1 MQVPY
6 QTNQTPSSSTA
17 YNYTK
22 VSYTNDSRMCYG
34 YNYTNEGDPGAIS
47 YIKDG
52 PIAITGK
59 NNATYYFTENGKNIE
74 YEDQDWWKS
83 EDNCNFESSC
93 NVDQCTKIEGA
104 CDVTWSAIIFH
115 SVNATYAKE
124 LDTTEIVEGKN
135 TISKGNTGDKSKEE
149 ISENPKTGSKLWI
162 FIILGVSFSA
172 VGTYYYRKYKKV
184 EENSNI

>member
-1 MQVPY
+1 
-6 QTNQTPSSSTA
+6 
-17 YNYTK
+17 
-22 VSYTNDSRMCYG
+22 MCYG
-34 YNYTNEGDPGAIS
+34 YNSPNEGDPGAIS

-83 EDNCNFESSC
+83 EDNCNFGSSC
-93 NVDQCTKIEGA
+93 NVDQCTKIEWA
-104 CDVTWSAIIFH
+104 CNITYSAIIFH
-115 SVNATYAKE
+115 SINATYAKE
-124 LDTTEIVEGKN
+124 LDTTEIVEDNDNNNEDNNIKDDN
-135 TISKGNTGDKSKEE
+135 VSD
-149 ISENPKTGSKLWI
+149 NPNTGSKLWI

-172 VGTYYYRKYKKV
+172 VGTYYYHKYKKV